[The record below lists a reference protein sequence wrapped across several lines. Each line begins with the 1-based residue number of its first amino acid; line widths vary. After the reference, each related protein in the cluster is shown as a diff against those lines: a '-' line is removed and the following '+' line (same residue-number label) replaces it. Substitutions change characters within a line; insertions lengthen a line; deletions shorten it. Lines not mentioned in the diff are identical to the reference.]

1 MINGLTGCL
10 GDEKRLELEAALWA
24 LCAREAELYTAGDSS
39 SLPAG
44 TAQEL
49 LRSVSFTLDI
59 SGIAPTPESLTG
71 ALALGRKKLGAMVL
85 RGKALWSRACLTAPG
100 AENEFYRRTLKSIGG
115 FFRLYDL
122 RFFAREAPCEVD
134 YQLCRPVPET
144 LLGIAYINEYL
155 RRIIAENV
163 IMGHFPPR
171 RIQALLG
178 AWLPDYSSLPANLC
192 EPVILSAC
200 GLIIA
205 GREADTLTFT
215 AGVYDSLS
223 ARLSGLSGDELRPLL
238 SSAAEALCR
247 DAGLSGEG
255 SDYIVSAALDALPR
269 LSAALAAGDI
279 SAVFPSA

>member
-1 MINGLTGCL
+1 MKNGLTGCP

-59 SGIAPTPESLTG
+59 SGAAPTPENLTG

-85 RGKALWSRACLTAPG
+85 RGKALWSRACLTAP
-100 AENEFYRRTLKSIGG
+100 AVENEFYRRTLKSIGG

-122 RFFAREAPCEVD
+122 RFFAHDVDCEVD

-144 LLGIAYINEYL
+144 LLGIGYINEYL
-155 RRIIAENV
+155 RRIIAENM
-163 IMGHFPPR
+163 IIGHFPPR
-171 RIQALLG
+171 QVQALLG
-178 AWLPDYSSLPANLC
+178 GWLPEYSSLPANLC

-205 GREADTLTFT
+205 GQEADTLTFT
-215 AGVYDSLS
+215 SDIYENLS
-223 ARLSGLSGDELRPLL
+223 ARLSGLSGNELRPLL

-247 DAGLSGEG
+247 VAGLSGEAA
-255 SDYIVSAALDALPR
+255 DYIISAALDALPR